1 LAFHFQVYFPQQSK
15 SCFLSP
21 ALLPTQD
28 SSDEA
33 IAGPE
38 EAGGGA
44 CCSAWH
50 WSGLCHKG
58 QVELLQADAVPTN
71 GYERGRSSRPAL
83 DQRWLLVSVLAVVSE
98 NRSPQVIQVQV
109 MQRQDQPFIET
120 RSISDRYEK
129 QKGQA
134 DVISDFVDDNV
145 AVVTGFFSGQ
155 KVRKKN
161 RELPS

>member
-1 LAFHFQVYFPQQSK
+1 
-15 SCFLSP
+15 
-21 ALLPTQD
+21 
-28 SSDEA
+28 
-33 IAGPE
+33 
-38 EAGGGA
+38 
-44 CCSAWH
+44 
-50 WSGLCHKG
+50 
-58 QVELLQADAVPTN
+58 LLQADAVPTN
-71 GYERGRSSRPAL
+71 GYERERSSRAAL

-155 KVRKKN
+155 KVRKKEN